1 MYADAYYN
9 VIDRL
14 DYLIGESE
22 NPADLEKYTLLRQR
36 ITRKFLRFYFKKF
49 ARQFL
54 LSEDEEWREE
64 NFEVMKDISKDFD
77 TENYKRNKKEKLK
90 CCRVETSQGL
100 GNPFS

>member
-54 LSEDEEWREE
+54 LSEE

-77 TENYKRNKKEKLK
+77 TENYNRYKKEKLK